1 MRGVRV
7 VSETEKKII
16 KNPIK
21 AIRAKCLECSGGSAT
36 EVKECPIKGCALYEF
51 RFGRNP
57 YRKPISDEHREML
70 RQRALANFCSRNI
83 EVENEERALGDDGT
97 GRAESEE

>member
-1 MRGVRV
+1 MTDKV
-7 VSETEKKII
+7 II
-16 KNPIK
+16 KNPVK

-57 YRKPISDEHREML
+57 YRKPITDEHREML
-70 RQRALANFCSRNI
+70 RQRALANFHSRNI
-83 EVENEERALGDDGT
+83 EVKNVERAFGDDSKGT
-97 GRAESEE
+97 EIGGEQE